1 MTLDGSCD
9 ILPQPTTPEETHSKD
24 NSSDPK
30 QQQEVNFFLFKCVPE
45 EISKAFDHHFSRHSQ
60 QKSPKKMKCLIFA
73 VLVVALMVENSAAA
87 PKYQI
92 LEPREGYVPVYIRY
106 GDEPLADINP
116 ALAAAFNEPVL
127 RISRAELTKAL
138 QADDGV
144 GANTSSNSTSHS
156 ASISASDEAR
166 AALRALVQKAA
177 AAAAHP

>member
-1 MTLDGSCD
+1 
-9 ILPQPTTPEETHSKD
+9 
-24 NSSDPK
+24 
-30 QQQEVNFFLFKCVPE
+30 
-45 EISKAFDHHFSRHSQ
+45 
-60 QKSPKKMKCLIFA
+60 MKCLIFA
-73 VLVVALMVENSAAA
+73 VLVVVALMVENSAAA

-138 QADDGV
+138 QADDGA

-166 AALRALVQKAA
+166 AALRVLAQKAA
-177 AAAAHP
+177 AAAAAANP

>member
-1 MTLDGSCD
+1 MNGSL
-9 ILPQPTTPEETHSKD
+9 IL
-24 NSSDPK
+24 
-30 QQQEVNFFLFKCVPE
+30 V
-45 EISKAFDHHFSRHSQ
+45 I
-60 QKSPKKMKCLIFA
+60 SPKTYLT
-73 VLVVALMVENSAAA
+73 AAA

-127 RISRAELTKAL
+127 RISRAELTKVRTFSNLIIPVITQNPTIFQAL
-138 QADDGV
+138 QADDGA

-166 AALRALVQKAA
+166 AALRVLAQKAA
-177 AAAAHP
+177 AAAAAAHP